1 MSLTLIAIGL
11 GMSLSNMAAAQEKL
25 IVYTSMKESLI
36 GALKLS
42 LLKNIQML
50 EMDYQSAGAGKLMAK
65 IATEKNPGKLW
76 LM

>member
-1 MSLTLIAIGL
+1 MNKKMSLTLIAIGL

-36 GALKLS
+36 GALKAK

-50 EMDYQSAGAGKLMAK
+50 KWIISLLVPE
-65 IATEKNPGKLW
+65 N
-76 LM
+76 